1 MTSPQLQK
9 SGGNVLVCLIAKAK
23 LNMNPINQIIRLT
36 FITFLSIALLQMP
49 SSYYQ
54 ILKLIIGIGMIV
66 FAYKTDIFNTK
77 RGITELIIGIIFIA
91 TIDSELTRRFWQI
104 IDIISII
111 FLVYCVIDE
120 KIKYEVHKK
129 RQ

>member
-1 MTSPQLQK
+1 MS
-9 SGGNVLVCLIAKAK
+9 S
-23 LNMNPINQIIRLT
+23 INQIIRLI
-36 FITFLSIALLQMP
+36 FITLLSIALLQMP
-49 SSYYQ
+49 ESYYQ
-54 ILKLIIGIGMIV
+54 SLKLIIGIGMIV
-66 FAYKTDIFNTK
+66 FAYRTDIFNTK

-91 TIDSELTRRFWQI
+91 TMDSELTRRFWQI
-104 IDIISII
+104 IDIASII